1 MQHKK
6 NMLAVAGSIA
16 VGFFVTFF
24 SLVGNAAKDPSP
36 RESSGVIQQPVRQ
49 ERIKE
54 APRPKKEATVYRV
67 KKVLRLSKQEFECL
81 AKNVFHEAGVEGY
94 VGMVA
99 VAQVTMN
106 RVESG
111 EWGKKVCDV
120 VYSKAQ
126 FSWNLYKSKKY
137 SVPKGKLWED
147 SVEAVK
153 AYLSGYRVRG
163 LTQSVYYHT
172 DYVAPK
178 WAASMKVAAQV
189 GRHIFYNA

>member
-1 MQHKK
+1 MQHGK

-24 SLVGNAAKDPSP
+24 SLMGNAAKDPSP
-36 RESSGVIQQPVRQ
+36 RESSGVIQRPVQQAVVR
-49 ERIKE
+49 E
-54 APRPKKEATVYRV
+54 APRPKKEATTYRV

-81 AKNVFHEAGVEGY
+81 ARNVFHEAGVEGF

-126 FSWNLYKSKKY
+126 FSWTLYKSKKY
-137 SVPKGKLWED
+137 SVPKGKLWDE

-153 AYLSGYRVRG
+153 AYLSGHRVRG
-163 LTQSVYYHT
+163 LAQSVYYHT

-178 WAASMKVAAQV
+178 WASSMKVAVQI